1 MSGTGYLIFAV
12 HEATDVEYDIDV
24 TVSFSASSHHAHND
38 ENGGTECKWRLS
50 LKRRPHTG
58 VRGKQPR
65 LVQSNRLLHYRYST
79 LK

>member
-12 HEATDVEYDIDV
+12 HEAADVEYDIDV

-50 LKRRPHTG
+50 LKRRPNTG

-65 LVQSNRLLHYRYST
+65 QGLFNQIGFYTTDTVH
-79 LK
+79 